1 VHGHRT
7 VEILNVTGSM
17 GDTSTLIQEIVKR
30 CEQQG
35 KDCIEPLAAY
45 IAGTTLLNKNQ
56 GSSDLEQPDIFEN
69 VVTSSVQCIVEL
81 DSPVVETLKMQVLF
95 ENSQR
100 NMEQLVCDRSR
111 TTSLP
116 ECELFWSIT
125 RQTLSEST
133 EYKKLHRDIFLLL
146 MKFFAGQMPV
156 EKYTKDIRC
165 AVEKEVA
172 AAMET
177 VFPEIGLRSF
187 MPLSP
192 TSKSSQLE
200 ELSNIVMGIRLFNKA
215 AGKGGAGMEACDK
228 TCANSIRCI
237 KDFELETEVEDA
249 GRNCIHYQG
258 VIGRCPD
265 SLNDPYMI
273 KLKDE
278 LLNRRQYFNFV
289 QFVHSEANHLTKS
302 FSETQESYS
311 VALEDL
317 RCMIGSRTSVPKES
331 VYPRFEQI
339 ARLWVEMS
347 KQSIWAEGIIFMTRV
362 LKQFKQPNANPLE
375 KSGGCIDSINKEG
388 EKEGICT
395 SNLSK
400 RYNELEKS
408 SLKYSREEES
418 PVLITADDTPNFMH
432 ITLAYQG
439 YCSWNVVCNSGL
451 VIPGDP
457 SLGLVHF
464 RGKNYAFAS
473 SKAMDSFYETPL
485 LFLQSV
491 EKLAMQKTSLVY
503 LLNIQHCFPQVGD
516 LLTFHEG
523 RWGPDF
529 SENPQKV
536 S

>member
-1 VHGHRT
+1 
-7 VEILNVTGSM
+7 M

-81 DSPVVETLKMQVLF
+81 DSPVVETLKM
-95 ENSQR
+95 
-100 NMEQLVCDRSR
+100 
-111 TTSLP
+111 
-116 ECELFWSIT
+116 
-125 RQTLSEST
+125 
-133 EYKKLHRDIFLLL
+133 
-146 MKFFAGQMPV
+146 QMPV

-347 KQSIWAEGIIFMTRV
+347 KQSIWAE
-362 LKQFKQPNANPLE
+362 
-375 KSGGCIDSINKEG
+375 
-388 EKEGICT
+388 
-395 SNLSK
+395 
-400 RYNELEKS
+400 
-408 SLKYSREEES
+408 
-418 PVLITADDTPNFMH
+418 
-432 ITLAYQG
+432 
-439 YCSWNVVCNSGL
+439 
-451 VIPGDP
+451 
-457 SLGLVHF
+457 
-464 RGKNYAFAS
+464 
-473 SKAMDSFYETPL
+473 
-485 LFLQSV
+485 
-491 EKLAMQKTSLVY
+491 
-503 LLNIQHCFPQVGD
+503 
-516 LLTFHEG
+516 
-523 RWGPDF
+523 
-529 SENPQKV
+529 
-536 S
+536 